1 MGYEQIIYTK
11 QDGVAIITLNRPE
24 MLNALS
30 PTMIQEWVSAIESA
44 KYDDD
49 VRVLVLTGAG
59 RGFCSGADLKAMAAE
74 PDADLIQK
82 RDHMRRGVQRIP
94 LALSSFDKLYIASIN
109 GPATGAGFDACSM
122 ADIRIAS
129 DRARFSMNHLR
140 IAGLSADGGYY
151 FLTRLLGIGKTL
163 ELAMTWDFF
172 DAAEALRI
180 GYVRQVVPHDQL
192 ADVTRELATRFAQGP
207 PIAMQLAKRLIYQA
221 LDVPL
226 DKHLEDVARAWLI
239 NEATEDF
246 REGPRAFMEKRPAR
260 FKGR

>member
-1 MGYEQIIYTK
+1 MTDLLESTENGITTL
-11 QDGVAIITLNRPE
+11 TLNRPE
-24 MLNALS
+24 RLNAINPAML
-30 PTMIQEWVSAIESA
+30 QDFEALLAALAQDEAI
-44 KYDDD
+44 
-49 VRVLVLTGAG
+49 RVLILTGAG

-163 ELAMTWDFF
+163 ELAMTWNFF

-192 ADVTRELATRFAQGP
+192 ADVTRKLATRFAQGP